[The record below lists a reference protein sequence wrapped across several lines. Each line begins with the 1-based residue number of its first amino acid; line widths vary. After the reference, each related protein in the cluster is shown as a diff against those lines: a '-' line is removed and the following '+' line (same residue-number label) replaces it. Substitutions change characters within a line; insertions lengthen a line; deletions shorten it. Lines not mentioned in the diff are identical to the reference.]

1 MAPHGHNLL
10 SVGRAGLSGDGGGA
24 MGKGQGEAPWQ
35 EGNKRQRLSF
45 PIISGRTLEG
55 QVGPGGVSYLYPT
68 V

>member
-1 MAPHGHNLL
+1 
-10 SVGRAGLSGDGGGA
+10 

>member
-1 MAPHGHNLL
+1 
-10 SVGRAGLSGDGGGA
+10 VGRAGLSGDGGGA

-55 QVGPGGVSYLYPT
+55 QVGPGRVSYLYPT